1 MELSDKFIQLIEP
14 PDRGRKTIS
23 DEHRDAPRGFAVR
36 VYSTGTRVFV
46 LRYTADRRDRVLTI
60 GEYPTW
66 TLAAARRRA
75 TEVRREVDAGH
86 DILAERAQRQ
96 EEATVRD
103 VAAAFLK
110 SKLGFKSYNAIERSL
125 SRFVVSEA
133 GDWKIA
139 DLRRRHAIAMVES
152 AEAHGARQASLALT
166 YMKQMFAWAEDRELV
181 EANPVATLKPGKI
194 SKSLSPRHRSRI
206 LSDEEIRDF
215 WQHIESCGPRRLT
228 ALALK
233 FVLVTGQRPGEVAG
247 MRRQEVD
254 GDLWTIPGERRGKTE
269 TDQLVPLT
277 GAALGLLDAAAEET
291 ERLNQRKGR
300 TGEFV
305 FEAIPGNHLT
315 VSAMGRAVIRHAD
328 AIGNLRHKVWGNW
341 RPHDLRRTMRTG
353 LAALGVDEVT
363 AEAAIGHTRK
373 GIAAVYDVH
382 GYGEEKRAALE
393 AWETKLLEMLN
404 RDTRCGP

>member
-1 MELSDKFIQLIEP
+1 M
-14 PDRGRKTIS
+14 
-23 DEHRDAPRGFAVR
+23 
-36 VYSTGTRVFV
+36 
-46 LRYTADRRDRVLTI
+46 LTI

-96 EEATVRD
+96 EEQTVRD
-103 VAAAFLK
+103 VAAAFLE
-110 SKLGFKSYNAIERSL
+110 SKLGLKSYNAMKRIL
-125 SRFVVSEA
+125 SRFVVSKA

-139 DLRRRHAIAMVES
+139 DMRRRHAISMVE
-152 AEAHGARQASLALT
+152 AAQVHGPRQASLVLT
-166 YMKQMFAWAEDRELV
+166 YTKQMFAWAEDRELV
-181 EANPVATLKPGKI
+181 EVNPVATLKPGKI

-206 LSDEEIRDF
+206 LSDDEIRGF
-215 WQHIESCGPRRLT
+215 WQHIETCGPRRLT

-233 FVLVTGQRPGEVAG
+233 FVLATGQRPGEVAG
-247 MRRQEVD
+247 MRGREVD
-254 GDLWTIPGERRGKTE
+254 GDLWTIPAERRGKTE
-269 TDQLVPLT
+269 TDQFVPLT
-277 GAALGLLDAAAEET
+277 GTALALLDAAAEET
-291 ERLNQRKGR
+291 ERLNQRNGR
-300 TGEFV
+300 TGDFV
-305 FEAIPGNHLT
+305 FEAIPGKHLT

-328 AIGNLRHKVWGNW
+328 AIGNQRHKVWGSW

-373 GIAAVYDVH
+373 GIAAVYDIH
-382 GYGEEKRAALE
+382 GYGKEKRAALE

-404 RDTRCGP
+404 RDTHCRP